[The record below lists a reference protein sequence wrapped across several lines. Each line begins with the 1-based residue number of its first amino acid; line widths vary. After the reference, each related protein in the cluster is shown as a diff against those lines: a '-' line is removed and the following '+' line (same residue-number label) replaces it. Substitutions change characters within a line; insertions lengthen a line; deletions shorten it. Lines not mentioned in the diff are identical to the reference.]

1 MSTPSKRLRGDGD
14 DVTAAAA
21 ARSLPVTDSRE
32 RVESATTAGA
42 ANSSSGVSFEEPVPK
57 TTDATHPLSQSLSVR
72 NLVAAFSNATY
83 SSNPSSS
90 SSRSPSS
97 SQPVTKSPAKYSQ
110 ANCPICLD
118 PVKNA
123 FVTKCRHSFC
133 YECIAA
139 HLSIKKSCPT
149 CYSALADQEIYPNF
163 GLSNRAYSNAG
174 TERDLVS
181 SDFELIPDLADD
193 SNSSLKEI
201 DSMLMALIEKRKKIE
216 SNEKDVQLVLLNE
229 FLRKVKKEK
238 LDELESLQE
247 SIACLNED
255 LSLIHK
261 ELEKTR
267 RAPKAEKLASST
279 FDFQNVPST
288 PVVVT
293 TNQKSNPPSAAA
305 VSNSVCSSP
314 LPPSLPAITTPTN
327 TWSLY
332 NNIAQ
337 TTGSALDV
345 FKSRITLSG
354 PRKRTHEEINESD
367 DHPPF
372 EFTSINTTG
381 VAPTTADKHDADSVQ
396 AVVKT
401 RMARIEPHF
410 FDLQHNYFNLRLRNR
425 KQFSASAGLASIS
438 LNSLSPP
445 TATGANRGRDQASFD
460 SRTVSPSTRLNES
473 AQFSACSADSRPFS
487 ETLSRFSKFSSL
499 RTLARINYADKLV
512 SGSGVSSN
520 PSVGANAAAAGNSSI
535 VSAIEF
541 DAEDRLFATAGVT
554 RKIKIYEYE
563 SVVRD
568 WGEVFGDGSASIEV
582 NRNRR
587 RLRRE
592 LGPSLFVADA
602 LRGEGTGDN
611 DSDTDEERNDFN
623 SGIFGDGNRT
633 EDIPRYPIL
642 EMNARSKIS
651 WLSWNSYIKH
661 YLSSSDYEG
670 VVTLWDSNT
679 GVSILEYEEH
689 EKRTWSVDFNS
700 VDPVLLAS
708 GSDDCK
714 VKIWSTNQ
722 KKSVQTIESKANICS
737 VKWNPCVSNQIAF
750 GSADHHIHYYD
761 IRKSSEPLYILQ
773 GHKKAVSYYVET
785 LEPWEYFS
793 IFRGVW
799 SIITDS
805 VFIVPPFVIIYR
817 VELDPEPGFGDFQKI
832 VRRKFCGCVLAF
844 NISTS
849 ASSILNLQ
857 RTPTKLNPSAGSS
870 PMENQKPYCVR
881 SFAGHVNEKN
891 FVGMSINS
899 TGEFIA
905 CGSENNCV
913 YTYFSSLSNPIVS
926 HRFGNA
932 ISTDNGEEVQDSD
945 PSHFISNVCWMRK
958 SPDILIAANSVG
970 GVKVLQL
977 V

>member
-773 GHKKAVSYYVET
+773 GHKKAVSYVKFLSRNEIVSASTDST
-785 LEPWEYFS
+785 LRLWNLGSTSASSVASGPSSPTVSSLFPPLSSFIES
-793 IFRGVW
+793 NLTQNLASAIFR
-799 SIITDS
+799 
-805 VFIVPPFVIIYR
+805 R
-817 VELDPEPGFGDFQKI
+817 
-832 VRRKFCGCVLAF
+832 
-844 NISTS
+844 S

-857 RTPTKLNPSAGSS
+857 RTPTKLNPSACSS